1 MEKWPELQQVVRR
14 FSPFLEGY
22 VGYSETMSRNSNSDQ
37 CCRNEGR
44 TGVAI
49 WRSAVIVLALCSL
62 TWAQQK
68 LVIKADRSRVKSGE
82 ILYVTGTGFTPDRA
96 VTAHLIRPDKTEYN
110 PLRLRANAAGE
121 LVHKIDTVMLDI
133 GTFELWVEDEAS
145 KTTSNRIQ
153 FTVESDLR
161 KP

>member
-1 MEKWPELQQVVRR
+1 
-14 FSPFLEGY
+14 
-22 VGYSETMSRNSNSDQ
+22 MSQILNIDRN
-37 CCRNEGR
+37 RHR
-44 TGVAI
+44 TSLAI
-49 WRSAVIVLALCSL
+49 LRSAAILLALCPL
-62 TWAQQK
+62 TWSQQK

-82 ILYVTGTGFTPDRA
+82 ILYVTGTGFTPDHA
-96 VTAHLIRPDKTEYN
+96 VISHLIRQDKTEYN

-145 KTTSNRIQ
+145 KATSNRIQ

-161 KP
+161 ER

>member
-1 MEKWPELQQVVRR
+1 M
-14 FSPFLEGY
+14 SCLE
-22 VGYSETMSRNSNSDQ
+22 NSSQ
-37 CCRNEGR
+37 CRR
-44 TGVAI
+44 TGRSGFAI
-49 WRSAVIVLALCSL
+49 LRMAAIVLALSPL
-62 TWAQQK
+62 LAQQK
-68 LVIKADRSRVKSGE
+68 LVIKTDRSRVKSGE

-96 VTAHLIRPDKTEYN
+96 VIAHMIRPDKTEYN

-121 LVHKIDTVMLDI
+121 VVHKIDTVMLDV